1 VSVGGRSGLTTV
13 VVAFLFIVTLF
24 FSPIIASI
32 SSLAAITSPAL
43 IVVGS
48 YMMSGLAHIE
58 WGKFDEAFPA
68 FAVIL
73 MMPLTSSIATG
84 ISVGFILYPLL
95 KVVTGNGKLVHPIIY
110 VFGVIFIL
118 QMVFFPG
125 ACRIFETG
133 SSFLLEPF
141 ALKEN
146 GWKL

>member
-1 VSVGGRSGLTTV
+1 TV

-73 MMPLTSSIATG
+73 MMPLTSSIVTG
-84 ISVGFILYPLL
+84 ISFGFILYLLL
-95 KVVTGNGKLVHPIIY
+95 KVVTGNGKLLNPIIY

-125 ACRIFETG
+125 A
-133 SSFLLEPF
+133 
-141 ALKEN
+141 
-146 GWKL
+146 